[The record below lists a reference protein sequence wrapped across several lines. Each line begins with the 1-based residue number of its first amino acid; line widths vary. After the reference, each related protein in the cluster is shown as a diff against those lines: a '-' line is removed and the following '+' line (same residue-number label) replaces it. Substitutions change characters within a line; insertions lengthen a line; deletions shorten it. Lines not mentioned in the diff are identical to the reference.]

1 MSVEVEQVC
10 HYFYPFHFCIIQ
22 FKFAIIISMFHS
34 LHLNILFIWCR
45 SRRSRMTLSITSK
58 RLTRTL
64 ILKRTLTSM
73 MKSILKISQKWLL
86 GQLRVRDYW
95 NLTVTRLTFAFV
107 FQVKPAIATKQRV
120 AHLHLAVPP
129 LQSHRR
135 PWIINR
141 ERDLPQRRRAMPRL
155 PRQTIRMNGEREPTD
170 PLPMNPTLKHPPLPR
185 SSRLLSKRKSF
196 KLLPANHR
204 QVCALY
210 ASSRTW
216 RLNFSSPSKYL
227 IRRRT
232 TVHQV
237 QDLQRRTTLIHRR
250 LRHSRSTAWVR
261 R

>member
-1 MSVEVEQVC
+1 
-10 HYFYPFHFCIIQ
+10 
-22 FKFAIIISMFHS
+22 MFHS
-34 LHLNILFIWCR
+34 LNLDILFVWCR

-58 RLTRTL
+58 RLTQTL

-73 MKSILKISQKWLL
+73 MKSTLKISQKLLL
-86 GQLRVRDYW
+86 GQLQVRDYW
-95 NLTVTRLTFAFV
+95 NLIVTRLTFAFV

-129 LQSHRR
+129 LQSHLR

-210 ASSRTW
+210 ASSRTG
-216 RLNFSSPSKYL
+216 RLNFSLSFIFKVSHTTPNNSSPSSGPA
-227 IRRRT
+227 T
-232 TVHQV
+232 TNHVNPPTPSTQQV
-237 QDLQRRTTLIHRR
+237 NGLGKTITFFKSKRQDKSLTCLYCSI
-250 LRHSRSTAWVR
+250 
-261 R
+261 